1 MLEIY
6 EIYGVFKNA
15 LFYIDGYIDF
25 SDYLCLQKI
34 QIDIKADIITIV
46 KFIILSNCFIFY
58 FCFADLEKFKF
69 EQILK
74 YSIEILFKHIVNH
87 YEYDKYQ
94 CYYYL

>member
-58 FCFADLEKFKF
+58 FFADLEKFKF